1 MKTLRVKTDVENIW
15 ITDDPNSFKNRVKR
29 YFSGEDDDAMNL
41 IHYYK
46 VDFASMTP
54 SEKKYR
60 IKYLWYK
67 VKTVY
72 NTVRFLLYITKV
84 KDAAIQEEEEE
95 ELNDKAV
102 MLEDTKDEGKADHLC
117 CGMSLND
124 FVLLWMCF
132 MSLIHWMN
140 MLSTPIA
147 MLWPD
152 TF

>member
-72 NTVRFLLYITKV
+72 NTVRFLLYIT
-84 KDAAIQEEEEE
+84 
-95 ELNDKAV
+95 
-102 MLEDTKDEGKADHLC
+102 
-117 CGMSLND
+117 
-124 FVLLWMCF
+124 
-132 MSLIHWMN
+132 
-140 MLSTPIA
+140 
-147 MLWPD
+147 
-152 TF
+152 